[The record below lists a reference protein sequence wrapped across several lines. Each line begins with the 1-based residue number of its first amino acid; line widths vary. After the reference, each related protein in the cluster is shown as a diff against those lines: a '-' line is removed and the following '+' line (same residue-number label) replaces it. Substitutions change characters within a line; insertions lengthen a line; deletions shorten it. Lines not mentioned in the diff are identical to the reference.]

1 MKTIKISLSILFLA
15 VIQLTVKAQTTI
27 NLYETIPN
35 AIKNEVVE
43 KIDSLPKVRLS
54 GVTTP
59 TITAYLPDPKI
70 ANGTAVLICPGGGYT
85 YLVINLEGRDI
96 ALELN
101 KKGIA
106 AFVLK
111 YRLPNVQTMLNPEI
125 GPLQDAQQAIKLIR
139 ENSKK
144 WRIDTNKVGI
154 IGFSA
159 GGHLA
164 ATTSVMF
171 DRKVIENK
179 LNTNLR
185 PDFSILIYPV
195 ISFADSLVHKGSKA
209 KLISEQAAADK
220 IIAYSAERQVNANCP
235 PAFLVHSSN
244 DKVVP
249 VGNSIKYY
257 EALQKHGIKA
267 ELHIY
272 QAGGHGYAL
281 NNTTTKDKWIESCY
295 NWMTA
300 NKWL

>member
-1 MKTIKISLSILFLA
+1 MCFATLSS
-15 VIQLTVKAQTTI
+15 KAQTII
-27 NLYETIPN
+27 NLYKEIPN
-35 AIKNEVVE
+35 SIKSDLVE
-43 KIDSLPKVRLS
+43 KIDTVKKTKLS
-54 GVTTP
+54 GVTIP

-85 YLVINLEGRDI
+85 YLVINMEGRDI

-111 YRLPNVQTMLNPEI
+111 YRLPSPQIMVNTEI

-139 ENSKK
+139 ENATK
-144 WRIDTNKVGI
+144 WNINPSKVGI
-154 IGFSA
+154 MGFSA

-164 ATTSVMF
+164 ATASVMF
-171 DRKVIENK
+171 ERKLIENK

-185 PDFSILIYPV
+185 PDFSVLVYPV
-195 ISFADSLVHKGSKA
+195 ISFTDSLVHVGSKT
-209 KLISEQAAADK
+209 KLIGEQASAEK
-220 IIAYSAERQVNANCP
+220 IIAYSADLQVKANCP
-235 PAFLVHSSN
+235 PGFLVHSSN

-249 VGNSIKYY
+249 VANSINYY
-257 EALQKHGIKA
+257 QALQKKGIKA

-272 QAGGHGYAL
+272 QAGGHGYGL
-281 NNTTTKDKWIESCY
+281 NNPTTKERWIESCY
-295 NWMTA
+295 NWMLA

>member
-1 MKTIKISLSILFLA
+1 MRTTTLITCFLSICFA
-15 VIQLTVKAQTTI
+15 TISAKAQTI
-27 NLYETIPN
+27 VNLYTDIPN
-35 AIKNEVVE
+35 SIKNDLVE
-43 KIDSLPKVRLS
+43 KIDTVKKTRLS
-54 GVTTP
+54 GVTIP

-85 YLVINLEGRDI
+85 YLVVNMEGRDI

-111 YRLPNVQTMLNPEI
+111 YRLPSPQIMVNTEI
-125 GPLQDAQQAIKLIR
+125 GPLQDAQQGMKLIR
-139 ENSKK
+139 ENASK
-144 WRIDTNKVGI
+144 WNINPNKVGI
-154 IGFSA
+154 MGFSA

-164 ATTSVMF
+164 ATASVMF
-171 DRKVIENK
+171 ERKLIENK

-185 PDFSILIYPV
+185 PDFSVLVYPV
-195 ISFADSLVHKGSKA
+195 ISFTDSLVHVGSKT
-209 KLISEQAAADK
+209 KLIGEKASAEK
-220 IIAYSAERQVNANCP
+220 VIAYSAELQVKASCP

-249 VGNSIKYY
+249 VANSINYY
-257 EALQKHGIKA
+257 LALQKLGIKA

-272 QAGGHGYAL
+272 QAGGHGYGL
-281 NNTTTKDKWIESCY
+281 NNPTTKDKWIESCY
-295 NWMTA
+295 NWMLT

>member
-1 MKTIKISLSILFLA
+1 MKTINFFLSILLIS
-15 VIQLTVKAQTTI
+15 VIQISVKAQTVI

-35 AIKNEVVE
+35 AIKNEVLE
-43 KIDSLPKVRLS
+43 KIDSLQKVKIS
-54 GVTTP
+54 GVTIP

-85 YLVINLEGRDI
+85 FLVINKEGRDV

-111 YRLPNVQTMLNPEI
+111 YRLPSKQTMVNPEI
-125 GPLQDAQQAIKLIR
+125 GPLQDAQQAIKMIR
-139 ENSKK
+139 ENSSK
-144 WRIDTNKVGI
+144 WNVDPNKVGI
-154 IGFSA
+154 MGFSA

-171 DRKVIENK
+171 DRKVIDNK

-185 PDFSILIYPV
+185 PDFSILVYPV
-195 ISFADSLVHKGSKA
+195 ISFTDSLVHQGSKA
-209 KLISEQAAADK
+209 KLIGDQASADH
-220 IIAYSAERQVNANCP
+220 IIAYSAERQVKVNCP

-257 EALQKHGIKA
+257 EALQKKGIKA
-267 ELHIY
+267 ELRIY

-295 NWMTA
+295 HWMEA

>member
-1 MKTIKISLSILFLA
+1 
-15 VIQLTVKAQTTI
+15 VIH
-27 NLYETIPN
+27 LYDQIPN
-35 AIKNEVVE
+35 AIKSDMVE
-43 KIDSLPKVRLS
+43 KLDTVRKVRIS

-59 TITAYLPDPKI
+59 TVTAYLPDPKI
-70 ANGTAVLICPGGGYT
+70 ANGTAVLICPGGGYS
-85 YLVINLEGRDI
+85 YLVVHMEGRDV
-96 ALELN
+96 AQELN

-111 YRLPNVQTMLNPEI
+111 YRLPSEQIMQKTEI

-139 ENSKK
+139 ENASK
-144 WRIDTNKVGI
+144 WNLDVNKVGI

-185 PDFSILIYPV
+185 PDFSILVYPV
-195 ISFADSLVHKGSKA
+195 ISFTDSLAHKGSKS
-209 KLISEQAAADK
+209 KLIGENASAQKISE
-220 IIAYSAERQVNANCP
+220 YSAELQVNSNCA
-235 PAFLVHSSN
+235 PAFLMHSTD

-249 VGNSIKYY
+249 VQNSIRYY
-257 EALQKHGIKA
+257 EALLKNKIKA

-272 QAGGHGYAL
+272 EGGGHGYGL
-281 NNTTTKDKWIESCY
+281 NNRTTKDKWIDRCY
-295 NWMTA
+295 NWMRA